1 MVLLNA
7 GASSVRVLDAL
18 NIRRHVL
25 GDAGPVATRAVATT
39 SESPRV
45 RASARGPRIRAT
57 AGGPRIRATAGSTT
71 RRSHK
76 HVTVTRHRRHR

>member
-25 GDAGPVATRAVATT
+25 GDAGPVST
-39 SESPRV
+39 SP
-45 RASARGPRIRAT
+45 ASARASV
-57 AGGPRIRATAGSTT
+57 GGPRIRASLGGAA
-71 RRSHK
+71 RRAHK
-76 HVTVTRHRRHR
+76 HVTVTRHRRHH